1 MAKGEGRAR
10 AFKIIPRAPRDEIS
24 GLRGEEVVIRLKAPP
39 VDGKANGALISFLS
53 KALSCPMSDIE
64 IVRGET
70 GRRKLLRLSEA
81 ASRALDEA
89 LALL

>member
-1 MAKGEGRAR
+1 MEKGKGGMR

-39 VDGKANGALISFLS
+39 VDGKANEALISFLS
-53 KALSCPMSDIE
+53 KALSCPMSSIE
-64 IVRGET
+64 IARGGT

-81 ASRALDEA
+81 AIKALDGV